1 MKRRHKP
8 VLERPTPGIPDYLE
22 RQDWLA
28 FGQVDHYPF
37 GRIMMKVNKLV
48 RIMAAATLGMSALA
62 SAQSVR
68 PPDSNSKV
76 AESNQG
82 PKTREQVREELAH
95 ARMNGTIPRF
105 GNPDPYGPGGT
116 PNFTR
121 H

>member
-1 MKRRHKP
+1 M
-8 VLERPTPGIPDYLE
+8 LERLASGTPDYLK
-22 RQDWLA
+22 RQDWLVS
-28 FGQVDHYPF
+28 GQVDQYPF
-37 GRIMMKVNKLV
+37 GRVMMKVNKFV
-48 RIMAAATLGMSALA
+48 MMIAVATLGMSALA
-62 SAQSVR
+62 SAQSVQ
-68 PPDSNSKV
+68 PPDANSM
-76 AESNQG
+76 ATGSNQG

>member
-8 VLERPTPGIPDYLE
+8 VLERSTPGTPDYLE

-28 FGQVDHYPF
+28 SGQVDQYPF
-37 GRIMMKVNKLV
+37 GRVMMKVNKLAMIIAV
-48 RIMAAATLGMSALA
+48 ATLGMPALA
-62 SAQSVR
+62 SAQSVQ
-68 PPDSNSKV
+68 PADANSM
-76 AESNQG
+76 AAGSNQG